1 MASRHVGGGRSI
13 GLSWKGRPSGGV
25 EAGAGPT
32 ARNLEGAYP
41 IEGDLNIEND
51 GVGAFH
57 GALADGGT
65 GVADPR
71 R

>member
-1 MASRHVGGGRSI
+1 MA
-13 GLSWKGRPSGGV
+13 